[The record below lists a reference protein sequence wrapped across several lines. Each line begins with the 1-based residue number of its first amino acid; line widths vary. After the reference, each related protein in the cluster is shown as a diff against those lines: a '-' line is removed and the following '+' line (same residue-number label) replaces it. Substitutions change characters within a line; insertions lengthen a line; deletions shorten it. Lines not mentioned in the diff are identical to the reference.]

1 MAVAAAV
8 QSTVSDTLLKLV
20 GPDSPLRNVIMALA
34 TLVILVYLHKVTRG
48 RLARY
53 LKRQAHRPENADV
66 FLRGYDIVYK
76 ILMAILVLAAAG
88 GSFPLLGLSVAF
100 LGTVLGWSLQVP
112 IRGLAAWVMVLLKRP
127 FRIGDRISVAGVTGD
142 VTDIQLNH
150 IILNQVGG
158 TVAGEERSGRGILIP
173 NAMLFDNLITNYNY
187 FAKEDQESSIPPSR
201 FMLDEVLVRVTFG
214 SDQALARRLCVEA
227 AQEALDEIVG
237 GSEEKSFTRSE
248 FLGWGILLRVRYQ
261 TIPAR
266 RAEASSRV
274 TQLIWES
281 FNRNR
286 DRVQFCMPVST
297 ADVVRMPEENPPPMA
312 PQGLPAE

>member
-1 MAVAAAV
+1 MFRAKAVMAV
-8 QSTVSDTLLKLV
+8 SDLFVKYL
-20 GPDSPLRNVIMALA
+20 GPDSPLRNVAMALA
-34 TLVILVYLHKVTRG
+34 ALVILVYVHKVTRR
-48 RLARY
+48 RLAGY
-53 LKRQAHRPENADV
+53 LEKQAHKPENSKL

-76 ILMAILVLAAAG
+76 VLMAILVLVAAS

-100 LGTVLGWSLQVP
+100 LGTILGWSLQVP
-112 IRGLAAWVMVLLKRP
+112 IRGLAAWVMIVLKKT

-142 VTDIQLNH
+142 VIDVQLNH
-150 IILNQVGG
+150 ILLNQVGG
-158 TVAGEERSGRGILIP
+158 TVAGEERSGRGILVP

-187 FAKEDQESSIPPSR
+187 FAKEDQESSVPPSR

-214 SDQALARRLCVEA
+214 SDQDFARKLCVEA
-227 AQEALDEIVG
+227 AQKALDELVG

-297 ADVVRMPEENPPPMA
+297 ASVVRSSRQEPPPMA
-312 PQGLPAE
+312 PQGSPAG